1 MREDRGLGP
10 KASSRI
16 KVHEGHLFISTF
28 CTDSRSDSVRFTIGL
43 VSWLMALF
51 NFIIDETFTLSSYLE
66 EQGGESTNVS
76 DLINQKSKLQN
87 HAIDFQDAN

>member
-1 MREDRGLGP
+1 
-10 KASSRI
+10 
-16 KVHEGHLFISTF
+16 
-28 CTDSRSDSVRFTIGL
+28 
-43 VSWLMALF
+43 MALF